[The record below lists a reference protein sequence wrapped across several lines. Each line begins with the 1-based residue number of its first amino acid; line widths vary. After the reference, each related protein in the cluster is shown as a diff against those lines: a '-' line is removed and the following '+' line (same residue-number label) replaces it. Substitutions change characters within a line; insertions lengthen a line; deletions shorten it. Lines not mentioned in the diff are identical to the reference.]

1 MPFIVRKGCQPQR
14 QFGGVLCKLIHL
26 SVSHAPNCCS
36 KPMIS
41 PVQPGYI
48 LSLVSSGPRYG
59 TGTYAHCPDPFRL
72 PRPGRSAGACLGK
85 AGTHVH
91 RGPLPRQPVYRRHD
105 ASQAWKKYYA
115 WPDSY
120 ARFVEYI
127 FARYQANNVLLSP
140 IHFDTAS
147 ESIPATDFMPAIDM
161 ALRQRG
167 A

>member
-1 MPFIVRKGCQPQR
+1 MRIA
-14 QFGGVLCKLIHL
+14 LIL
-26 SVSHAPNCCS
+26 FAFPALAAP
-36 KPMIS
+36 
-41 PVQPGYI
+41 PVHVWEKQE
-48 LSLVSSGPRYG
+48 LTFTAARS
-59 TGTYAHCPDPFRL
+59 
-72 PRPGRSAGACLGK
+72 PRP
-85 AGTHVH
+85 
-91 RGPLPRQPVYRRHD
+91 PVYRRHD

-167 A
+167 APPFGTLLTANPAPSTLLNWGDGS